1 MRDENG
7 IITTV
12 SLANIVEWFLNY
24 DERVAVM
31 RHPHVEELFQW
42 KQQDSVQQGEQP
54 APFDSAEDRFAIGIF
69 QALAEN
75 NNQSLLHL
83 WISDVL
89 QALQE
94 AKQMNESIAE
104 DYKFANEQGASAIEQ
119 AEKLPSNRERRFYLT
134 SCWLEALCTA
144 EVRVLGWVYQEL
156 YDVAYN
162 PNGLCGGERKSLR
175 GRNV

>member
-1 MRDENG
+1 MASQNTNSPPPIERDEKG
-7 IITTV
+7 VITV
-12 SLANIVEWFLNY
+12 ASLASVVEWFLNY

-42 KQQDSVQQGEQP
+42 KQTDVRSQGEQP

-75 NNQSLLHL
+75 NNQPMLHM

-94 AKQMNESIAE
+94 AKQTNETISE
-104 DYKFANEQGASAIEQ
+104 DFKFAHSEGASAVQE
-119 AEKLPSNRERRFYLT
+119 AESLPSNRERRFYLT
-134 SCWLEALCTA
+134 ACWLEALCTA
-144 EVRVLGWVYQEL
+144 EVRLLGWIYQEL
-156 YDVAYN
+156 YGRPFT
-162 PNGLCGGERKSLR
+162 PNG
-175 GRNV
+175 

>member
-1 MRDENG
+1 MTSTKTNAPPPLMLDEND
-7 IITTV
+7 IITTA
-12 SLANIVEWFLNY
+12 SLANVVEWFLNY

-42 KQQDSVQQGEQP
+42 KQQDSIQQGDRR
-54 APFDSAEDRFAIGIF
+54 APFETAEDRFAIGIF

-75 NNQSLLHL
+75 NSQSLLHL

-144 EVRVLGWVYQEL
+144 EVRVLGWIYQEL

-162 PNGLCGGERKSLR
+162 PNG
-175 GRNV
+175 

>member
-1 MRDENG
+1 MASTGMNAPPQIVRDENG
-7 IITTV
+7 VIMV
-12 SLANIVEWFLNY
+12 SSLANVVEWFLNY

-31 RHPHVEELFQW
+31 RHPQVDELFQW
-42 KQQDSVQQGEQP
+42 RQKDSVEQGEQA

-94 AKQMNESIAE
+94 AKQTNEAIAE
-104 DYKFANEQGASAIEQ
+104 DYKFASEQGASAVEQ
-119 AEKLPSNRERRFYLT
+119 AKKLPSNRERRVYLT
-134 SCWLEALCTA
+134 ACWLEALCTA

-156 YDVAYN
+156 YGVAYN
-162 PNGLCGGERKSLR
+162 PNG
-175 GRNV
+175 